1 LSGNNG
7 RTLAP
12 NRSVPLIA
20 YQKTKYQETTDAS
33 GIRDNLHSFEIK
45 FYKSS
50 GRIGFDAL
58 FFVRNTKG
66 IAMGPKTAPIMAQN
80 LVFAPLLS
88 AICQRRKAH
97 IMLSVEMIIIPVIIK
112 FLLRFGN
119 NPRINDIIESD
130 GTQYWEYL

>member
-88 AICQRRKAH
+88 AICQRRNAH
-97 IMLSVEMIIIPVIIK
+97 IMHIIEMIIIPVIIK
-112 FLLRFGN
+112 FLLRFGYN
-119 NPRINDIIESD
+119 LRAKI
-130 GTQYWEYL
+130 GT